1 MNLNYGKSINLRL
14 ETDITCVVVWDRDV
28 LARVFVS
35 CVFVEVLTSVVGD
48 TVGGAT
54 ELLPGINLSKFIL
67 FLNYFVT
74 DNYSKLRYSK
84 NYIAIHY
91 FSKKRHNKIS
101 VISNLVVRIR
111 ADISTVFHYEVLL
124 YDWYTE
130 MYNNPNRRVQIS
142 CVIVQF
148 EIRLSWF

>member
-84 NYIAIHY
+84 KYIAIHY

-124 YDWYTE
+124 YDWYTK

>member
-74 DNYSKLRYSK
+74 DNYSKLR
-84 NYIAIHY
+84 
-91 FSKKRHNKIS
+91 
-101 VISNLVVRIR
+101 
-111 ADISTVFHYEVLL
+111 
-124 YDWYTE
+124 
-130 MYNNPNRRVQIS
+130 
-142 CVIVQF
+142 
-148 EIRLSWF
+148 